1 MKGAELEQKRVLITG
16 GAGSVGREVALLV
29 AARGHRVRVFD
40 LAGCDFSPLEG
51 LAGVEIVR
59 GDITDRNVL
68 QRAAAGIDVALHLAA
83 LLPPTSERSRERTM
97 AVNVQGTANLIDA
110 LKSANR
116 DARLVLSSSVCV
128 YGDTGARQPPIGVHT
143 PLSPSDFYAASKI
156 EAERLVRASGLDCA
170 VLRISGIS
178 VPAFLAPPEVWP
190 FCADQRIEFVCRDDV
205 VRALAACVERA
216 EAPGASRSRAVF
228 NVAGGPTWRMRGREY
243 VARFNQVMGLPPEEG
258 QYSARAG
265 YFDWYDTDESQA
277 VLGYQQ
283 TSFERYLELL
293 DAAIEAALGE

>member
-1 MKGAELEQKRVLITG
+1 MEQKRVLITG
-16 GAGSVGREVALLV
+16 GAGSVGHEVALLV

-128 YGDTGARQPPIGVHT
+128 YGDTGARQPPVGVDA
-143 PLSPSDFYAASKI
+143 PLQAVDLYAESKI
-156 EAERLVRASGLDCA
+156 EAERLVRASGLDSA

-190 FCADQRIEFVCRDDV
+190 FRADQRIEFVCRDDV
-205 VRALAACVERA
+205 VQALAACVERA
-216 EAPGASRSRAVF
+216 DLSGQVF
-228 NVAGGPTWRMRGREY
+228 TIAGGPTWRMLGREY
-243 VARFNQVMGLPPEEG
+243 VARFNEVMGLPPEEG
-258 QYSARAG
+258 QYSERTG

-277 VLGYQQ
+277 ALRYQQ
-283 TSFERYLELL
+283 TPFERFLEWL
-293 DAAIEAALGE
+293 DAAIEAALGV